1 MKYERSA
8 TLHTN
13 EDQDAVEDIQ
23 IAQDALGIG
32 AGIGTPTAQ
41 VNRIAG
47 IVSGSGDESQLRS
60 MLKDSQL
67 DLDNSRNDV
76 LPCKKTKLDVYA
88 SVHPEGYSKF
98 SGSSLSPSDLDQSSR
113 ELNSRVHMEE
123 DELGPQS

>member
-1 MKYERSA
+1 M
-8 TLHTN
+8 
-13 EDQDAVEDIQ
+13 
-23 IAQDALGIG
+23 
-32 AGIGTPTAQ
+32 
-41 VNRIAG
+41 
-47 IVSGSGDESQLRS
+47 SGSGDESQLRS

-98 SGSSLSPSDLDQSSR
+98 SGGSSPSDLDQSSR
-113 ELNSRVHMEE
+113 ELNSRVHMDE